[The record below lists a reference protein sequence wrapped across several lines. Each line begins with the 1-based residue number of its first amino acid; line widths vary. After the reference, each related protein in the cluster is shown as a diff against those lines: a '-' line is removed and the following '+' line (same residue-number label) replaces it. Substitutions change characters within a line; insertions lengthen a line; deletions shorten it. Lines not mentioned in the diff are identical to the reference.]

1 MLCLLMGAV
10 NVARANDTTLDS
22 LTTTD
27 SNGLTWYFYVD
38 DDGGAVITCSNWANG
53 TSNRSS
59 AKTATYTTADLVIP
73 ETLTY
78 NDVTYTVKTI
88 GYRAFYKCT
97 AITSLTIPAG
107 LDSIGEDALDGCTA
121 LAKFVLADGGTHY
134 TLSDDGCVL
143 YEDEGKTIA
152 KIAPA
157 ATYTDYEIGSG
168 VTAVGREA
176 FAYCSKLTS
185 VTVPTGVTDINPYN
199 FRGCS
204 ALTKFAVADGNEVYS
219 ASSDGYFLLTD
230 NGATVVRMVPGMS
243 ELTVTSGFTTIG
255 EAASYGPTA
264 LTSVTIPG
272 SVKTIGTYAFRDCTS
287 LTTVTFEDTPSV
299 DSIGYGVFYQCSK
312 LNNFTLPA
320 SVEKIG
326 DYAFDN
332 CTSLTSF
339 SIADDSKLTY
349 IGRQAFYGTKITSF
363 AVPASVTYI
372 GTFAFYTRTTLTSLT
387 FAEGSKLETID
398 QQAFRGCTGLTSV
411 DLSNCTYLT
420 SLGQSCFYNC
430 TGLTSI
436 TLPSSITSLGNYCFY
451 GCTKLASID
460 LSECTGLTSVSYA
473 CFYGCSALTSIEIP
487 GTITSIDD
495 YAFRGCAGFTSVD
508 LSNFTSL
515 KSLGLSSFNR
525 CTSLTSITLPSS
537 ITSLGSNC
545 FYMCSALKS
554 IDLSD
559 CTGLESLGQAC
570 FNYCT
575 AMTSIYLPSSI
586 TSLGEYSL
594 SGCTALDTLVCYAE
608 SIPTAA
614 DVALGS
620 SDTGDYYMGNAQG
633 ATKLYVPPYA
643 MDTWAKVYETD
654 VWKDYYTDE
663 DGTNSHLYPAYKLAV
678 TSAGMATLALPF
690 EATIPNGVECY
701 TLGTKASDP
710 ADGVAYVSATA
721 VASPL
726 GQGTPVLVEGDE
738 GKYHFL
744 GTTPYSEDSS
754 DSPVVAAQTTS
765 VPQDGNGLVG
775 TYEATTIYKTTTYS
789 TSSSEEDE
797 DTDTASDDDD
807 SSTTTYYNYVLQ
819 NQSGNVRFYQVGAS
833 GKSVGQFRAWLQ
845 LEEDLLNSDSG
856 TTSIAFVFNSSDEV
870 TGISE
875 AATTTTAT
883 SGIYY
888 DLQGRRVKSPQ
899 KGGIYIHDGRKV
911 IL

>member
-1 MLCLLMGAV
+1 MQKFIVMLCLLMGAV
-10 NVARANDTTLDS
+10 YVARANDTTLDS

-38 DDGGAVITCSNWANG
+38 DEGGAVITSKNWANG

-59 AKTATYTTADLVIP
+59 AKTATYTTAELVIP

-78 NDVTYTVKTI
+78 NDATYTVTTI

-97 AITSLTIPAG
+97 AITSLTIPTG
-107 LDSIGEDALDGCTA
+107 LDSIGRDALDGCTN
-121 LAKFVLADGGTHY
+121 LAKFVLADSVTHY

-152 KIAPA
+152 KVAPA
-157 ATYTDYEIGSG
+157 ATYTDYEVGSE

-176 FAYCSKLTS
+176 FAYCSNLTS
-185 VTVPTGVTDINPYN
+185 VTIPTGVTDINPCN

-204 ALTKFAVADGNEVYS
+204 ALTKFAVADGHEVYS

-230 NGATVVRMVPGMS
+230 GGTTVFRMAPGMS
-243 ELTVTSGFTTIG
+243 TLTVTSGTTAIG
-255 EAASYGPTA
+255 EAASYGATT
-264 LTSVTIPG
+264 LTSVTIPAT
-272 SVKTIGTYAFRDCTS
+272 VVTIGNAAFRDCS
-287 LTTVTFEDTPSV
+287 VLETVTFEGTPQV
-299 DSIGYGVFYQCSK
+299 DSIGYNVFYECSK

-339 SIADDSKLTY
+339 SIADDSKLAY

-372 GTFAFYTRTTLTSLT
+372 GTYAFYKVTTLASLT

-398 QQAFRGCTGLTSV
+398 AYALQGCTKLTSV
-411 DLSNCTYLT
+411 DLSDCTSLT
-420 SLGQSCFYNC
+420 SLGEQCFYNC

-436 TLPSSITSLGNYCFY
+436 TLPSSITSLGRSNFN
-451 GCTKLASID
+451 GCTALTSID

-473 CFYGCSALTSIEIP
+473 CFY
-487 GTITSIDD
+487 
-495 YAFRGCAGFTSVD
+495 
-508 LSNFTSL
+508 
-515 KSLGLSSFNR
+515 K
-525 CTSLTSITLPSS
+525 CTSLGSIALPSS
-537 ITSLGSNC
+537 ITSLSDYC
-545 FYMCSALKS
+545 FYKCAFESIEIPSGVTSLGKYSFFTCSALKS

-559 CTGLESLGQAC
+559 CTGLKSLGKAC

-586 TSLGEYSL
+586 TSLGQYCL

-620 SDTGDYYMGNAQG
+620 SSSGDYYMGNAQG

-654 VWKDYYTDE
+654 VWKDYYTTADE
-663 DGTNSHLYPAYKLAV
+663 TNSHLYPAYKLAV

-690 EATIPNGVECY
+690 TSTIPNGVECY
-701 TLGTKASDP
+701 TLGTKASEP
-710 ADGVAYVSATA
+710 ADGVAYVSATE
-721 VASPL
+721 VESTL

-744 GTTPYSEDSS
+744 GTTPYSEDSD
-754 DSPVVAAQTTS
+754 DSPVVAEQTTS

-775 TYEATTIYKTTTYS
+775 TYADTTIYKATT
-789 TSSSEEDE
+789 DN
-797 DTDTASDDDD
+797 
-807 SSTTTYYNYVLQ
+807 TYYNYVLQ
-819 NQSGNVRFYQVGAS
+819 NQSGNVRFYQVGES

-845 LEEDLLNSDSG
+845 LSEDLLDSDSG
-856 TTSIAFVFNSSDEV
+856 TTSIAFVFNSSNEV

-875 AATTTTAT
+875 AATTTTAPT
-883 SGIYY
+883 GIYY
-888 DLQGRRVKSPQ
+888 DLQGRAVKTPQ
-899 KGGIYIHDGRKV
+899 KGGIYIKDGRKV